1 MHTSDDDGEVVVVV
15 FAAAVVVVVV
25 VRKIVGVGVG
35 VVGVGHLIIRTKT
48 SLSSSLI
55 VVVVVVVV
63 AGGGGSG
70 GREGGRKVGEDGR
83 GEKKIKWSVR
93 PRFLPRFLFYS
104 SSLCLYYFSDFLI
117 FIYCVYMHFERS
129 FFLLPNLIQIRR
141 E

>member
-1 MHTSDDDGEVVVVV
+1 MHTSDDDSEVVVVVV

-25 VRKIVGVGVG
+25 VVRKIVVGVG
-35 VVGVGHLIIRTKT
+35 VVGVGHLIIRTKN

-63 AGGGGSG
+63 AGGSG

-93 PRFLPRFLFYS
+93 PRFLPRFLFYFS
-104 SSLCLYYFSDFLI
+104 SSFSDFLI
-117 FIYCVYMHFERS
+117 FWFSDFY
-129 FFLLPNLIQIRR
+129 LLRV
-141 E
+141 